1 MRGIGFVV
9 GGLAAAVTVS
19 PALAQAGSEPA
30 PSGTAAT
37 SATSPGATPEASIGA
52 SVPTTQP
59 VQNDDIIVTATRKET
74 TLQKT
79 PIAVSVFS
87 QTQLDRQQA
96 VNVAD
101 IQRFVPSLQFT
112 QQADN
117 GAVLLTLRGIGNDGA
132 FTDTADPEVA
142 IYVDGI
148 YSPRTQGGAVLL
160 YDLDRVEVLRGPQG
174 TLFGRNTTAGA
185 ISLITAKPRTDAFS
199 GYLELL
205 GGSYDRF
212 GTRGAV
218 NIPIT
223 DTLAVRASF
232 ATEQHD
238 GYASYQPAPRIPGV
252 DPGYY
257 VSSGKRYY
265 GQDQKSGRVSVLWNP
280 TPNFRWSINAETFFD
295 KGGPDIPLRQHPTPG
310 TRLFSILAD
319 TAPDNDRYAW
329 SIRSTMDYE
338 INDYLEATYIAGAN
352 RVGGTSQSESDD
364 GIPPI
369 LAADGTLNQYA
380 SEAIRTVESR
390 NDYFSHELQI
400 KSRGS
405 HRLSWIV
412 GGLYSHER
420 NTGRADVDDRD
431 GYRGG
436 PSSFSVAF
444 IGAGY
449 KVSSY
454 AGFGQATFNVSSRFR
469 VTGGL
474 RYSRDDKSD
483 SAGSGAVFLYGCP
496 NPPVDGDPT
505 CRGVEGQYPG
515 TTGPQLAALLGPA
528 FFFSP
533 NNTIPRSFSK
543 VTYLGRA
550 EYDVS
555 PDILAYGSVSTGFKS
570 GIIDSSGVIT
580 EPESL
585 TDYEIGLKT
594 RLFDRRLTLNAA
606 AYYYDFAGFQTGQI
620 RVVRDADGNILS
632 SGIQTLNAKG
642 ATAYGFEVEAVG
654 AVTPRDHIQ
663 LSAAVQKTRLRSLVT
678 IDQRFDNDPTDV
690 AALRDLAGNELP
702 HAPRF
707 SATLTYE
714 HDFALPNGGKI
725 TPRGTVHY
733 ETSSYLSIFNGDRAN
748 RVLNGQPGGYGSD
761 FDKQKAYTSSDLA
774 IRYTAPADR
783 YVLEGFV
790 ENVENGYIRTN
801 ATVYPVSVTA
811 ASFVS
816 LYKPPRTYGARLK
829 VKF

>member
-1 MRGIGFVV
+1 MTSQFGV
-9 GGLAAAVTVS
+9 G
-19 PALAQAGSEPA
+19 QIR
-30 PSGTAAT
+30 
-37 SATSPGATPEASIGA
+37 EASIKPSPAEGTIADSAVLHQA
-52 SVPTTQP
+52 SPQQP
-59 VQNDDIIVTATRKET
+59 DQQGDIIVTATRKET

-132 FTDTADPEVA
+132 FTATADPEVA

-199 GYLELL
+199 GYVEAI

-218 NIPIT
+218 NIPLSG
-223 DTLAVRASF
+223 TLAVRASF

-238 GYASYQPAPRIPGV
+238 GYARYQAPPNLPGV
-252 DPGYY
+252 DPSYF
-257 VSSGKRYY
+257 VTSGKRYY
-265 GQDQKSGRVSVLWNP
+265 AQDQKSGRVSLLWTP
-280 TPNFRWSINAETFFD
+280 TPNFRWNINAETFFD
-295 KGGPDIPLRQHPTPG
+295 KGAPDIPLRQTPLPG
-310 TRLFSILAD
+310 QRLFSILAD

-338 INDYLEATYIAGAN
+338 LSDYIELTYIAGFN
-352 RVGGTSQSESDD
+352 RVGGESQSESDD

-369 LAADGTLNQYA
+369 LAADGSLNQYA
-380 SEAIRTVESR
+380 SEANRTVSSR
-390 NDYFSHELQI
+390 NDYFRQEVQL
-400 KSRGS
+400 KSRGN
-405 HRLSWIV
+405 HRLSWIA
-412 GGLYSHER
+412 GGLYSQER
-420 NTGRADVDDRD
+420 NTGRFDVDDRD

-449 KVSSY
+449 KVKSY
-454 AGFGQATFNVSSRFR
+454 AGFGQATFDVSSRFR

-483 SAGSGAVFLYGCP
+483 SAASGAVFLYGCP
-496 NPPVDGDPT
+496 NPPVAGDPT
-505 CRGVEGQYPG
+505 CRGIEGQYPG
-515 TTGPQLAALLGPA
+515 TTGPELAALLGSG
-528 FFFSP
+528 FFFAP
-533 NNTIPRSFSK
+533 NNTIPRSFHK
-543 VTYLGRA
+543 VTYLGRV

-580 EPESL
+580 GPESL
-585 TDYEIGLKT
+585 TDYELGLKT
-594 RLFDRRLTLNAA
+594 RLLDRRLTLNAA
-606 AYYYDFAGFQTGQI
+606 AYYYDFTGFQTGQV

-654 AVTPRDHIQ
+654 AVTPRDHVQ
-663 LSAAVQKTRLRSLVT
+663 LSAAVQKTRLRSLIT
-678 IDQRFDNDPTDV
+678 LDQRFDSDPTDPL
-690 AALRDLAGNELP
+690 ALRQLAGNELP

-714 HDFALPNGGKI
+714 HDFELPNGGKI

-733 ETSSYLSIFNGDRAN
+733 ETSSFLSIFNGDRTN
-748 RVLNGQPGGYGSD
+748 RVVNGEPGGYGTD
-761 FDKQKAYTSSDLA
+761 FDKQKAYTLSDLA
-774 IRYTAPADR
+774 IRYTAPADKF
-783 YVLEGFV
+783 VLEGFV
-790 ENVENGYIRTN
+790 ENVEDGHIRTD

-829 VKF
+829 VQF